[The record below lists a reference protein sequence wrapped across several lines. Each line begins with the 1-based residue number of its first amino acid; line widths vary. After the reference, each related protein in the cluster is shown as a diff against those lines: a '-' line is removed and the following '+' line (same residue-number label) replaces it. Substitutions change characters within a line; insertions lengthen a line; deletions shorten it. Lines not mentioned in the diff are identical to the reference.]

1 VKKQKIALIGLLLPL
16 VPAAIF
22 VWLSLLSMTSIAV
35 ASAIRA
41 DKLILLT
48 VALSPV
54 VYALGAVLSISA
66 LVRSEPKANAI
77 VAAAINIALLAFLLF
92 FHTSFLAEFKSL
104 G

>member
-66 LVRSEPKANAI
+66 LARPEPKTNAI